1 MALLKNRQLLIIGAG
16 ETAAIVYDYFT
27 NDSEYEVAGFA
38 VEKKYYSDN
47 INMGG

>member
-1 MALLKNRQLLIIGAG
+1 MDKKLLIIGAG
-16 ETAAIVYDYFT
+16 ETASIAYDYFT
-27 NDSEYEVAGFA
+27 NDSEYEVVGFA